1 MYAQRVR
8 ALSPTAQRCCDAG
21 HRMWEATVATDQTYF
36 RRSYRAKLMH
46 IGLALLCVLAMT
58 SCDLTGG
65 ISSSIDRAANIID
78 SGIHDIGVSSAV
90 WQSVLQRVAE
100 QLPKDIAETVRV
112 DAQSLANRSI
122 ATAGTEFRCNTDFLG
137 SRAIQSLRALKAE
150 LLGQNPSPVP
160 PGFCQV
166 DPASIDLK
174 ISPEKWSTVMIAG
187 YDLDHQDKAKAPLG
201 IFLVDEQGQRTPLP
215 ESRIGRTTH
224 YQITLNLGQMA
235 AQLYS
240 AHIRKIVVSW
250 DGSSVGFPEIVVVP
264 WEPQRIRQPLIDVG
278 TTGPYTPPRVGKGD
292 RDFDTH
298 DDSPTSLS
306 VRGELRITES
316 SIESSISMRA
326 HEDEPD
332 HTEVSGS
339 SGWDSVYTP
348 PAGWKIVE
356 VRPSKASAV
365 ETKVTSNQSDNI
377 PLKLNRPSGEVVDYF
392 QVWVDREGDEA
403 GSWSRISVNWRPI
416 EVTIEELTPAWLR

>member
-1 MYAQRVR
+1 MQV
-8 ALSPTAQRCCDAG
+8 G
-21 HRMWEATVATDQTYF
+21 VA
-36 RRSYRAKLMH
+36 
-46 IGLALLCVLAMT
+46 ILCMLAMT
-58 SCDLTGG
+58 ACDLTGG
-65 ISSSIDRAANIID
+65 LSSSIDRAANIID

-100 QLPKDIAETVRV
+100 QLPKDISETVRV

-150 LLGQNPSPVP
+150 LLGQSQLPVP

-174 ISPEKWSTVMIAG
+174 ISPEKWSTVLIAG
-187 YDLDHQDKAKAPLG
+187 YDLDHKDTSSAPLS

-278 TTGPYTPPRVGKGD
+278 STGPYTPPRVGKGD
-292 RDFDTH
+292 RDFDTE

-316 SIESSISMRA
+316 EIESRISMHAR
-326 HEDEPD
+326 EDEPD
-332 HTEVSGS
+332 HTEVNGS
-339 SGWDSVYTP
+339 SAWDAVYTAP
-348 PAGWKIVE
+348 TGWKIVE
-356 VRPSKASAV
+356 VRPSAASTV
-365 ETKVTSNQSDNI
+365 NTKVTSNQSDERQ
-377 PLKLNRPSGEVVDYF
+377 LTFNRPSGEVVEQF

-403 GSWSRISVNWRPI
+403 GSWSRLSVNWRPI